1 MSKTLALGRGCLV
14 VHVEGKL
21 KAEQPR
27 KALLKSKRK
36 NRSHLTNYCKQIPAG
51 RVLLYFLCIS
61 HFFFSLFFLDLIW
74 KLDILFFL
82 FFITAPPQ
90 KLFYKSSSIYQK
102 FFKKKPLQPFGAI
115 HKLRRRVFG
124 LFEPL
129 LPPCRLL

>member
-74 KLDILFFL
+74 KLDILFFYFSL
-82 FFITAPPQ
+82 
-90 KLFYKSSSIYQK
+90 LHYKGISIYLK
-102 FFKKKPLQPFGAI
+102 EIIFSNKPLQPFPVAWILEMGEWQI
-115 HKLRRRVFG
+115 GQNTLSLR
-124 LFEPL
+124 
-129 LPPCRLL
+129 

>member
-74 KLDILFFL
+74 KLDILFSL
-82 FFITAPPQ
+82 FFITASPQ
-90 KLFYKSSSIYQK
+90 KLFYKGISIYQK
-102 FFKKKPLQPFGAI
+102 EIFFSLKQTSTISGCLDSRNG
-115 HKLRRRVFG
+115 
-124 LFEPL
+124 
-129 LPPCRLL
+129 